1 MRAEKL
7 RELDGNDLTAQEKE
21 ITEQMFR
28 LRFQIGMG
36 QMDGLKKYRVLKKDR
51 ARILTVL
58 RERELEKPA
67 AAPQDS
73 EEGEG

>member
-7 RELDGNDLTAQEKE
+7 RELDDAELEAQHRGLS
-21 ITEQMFR
+21 EQLFR

-36 QMDGLKKYRVLKKDR
+36 QTDAVKKYRALKKDR

-58 RERELEKPA
+58 RERELAKAGGEA
-67 AAPQDS
+67 
-73 EEGEG
+73 EETGEGN

>member
-7 RELDGNDLTAQEKE
+7 RELDDSELEAQSRD
-21 ITEQMFR
+21 ITEQLFR

-51 ARILTVL
+51 ARILSVI
-58 RERELEKPA
+58 RERELSAAEKQPA
-67 AAPQDS
+67 QD
-73 EEGEG
+73 GEGN